1 MPLYSYRVKN
11 DSGKIFTG
19 EAKVDKESE
28 LTSML
33 IEKGYTPIEIKEKN
47 AFTDISQI
55 KLFKKRVKVKDLA
68 IFCRQFAIVL
78 EAGVPISVCLDV
90 IRDQTANP
98 TLKESVSAISDDIK
112 KGISLSS
119 SFRKRNDVFP
129 ELLINMVE
137 SGEVSGQL
145 DKVFK
150 RLSDTFERDTKL
162 NQKVKSAMTYPIVV
176 LVVAVAVV
184 FVLMTFVV
192 PTFADVLSS
201 LGSELPIYTKIL
213 LKIGSIFKSFW
224 WLILLVII
232 GLVVCVKAY
241 TKSESGKRF
250 IGKIMIT
257 VPVIKNVEKSI
268 ISARFTRTL
277 GTLIASGV
285 LLIQAMEVV
294 QKVVNN
300 AIISERLEEVISE
313 IKKGRGL
320 TQPLTSMKYFPP
332 MIISMVR
339 IGEESGELD
348 FSLGKCA
355 DFYDDEV
362 EMALQQ
368 LMTFIEPLIIIFL
381 AGVVGFIM
389 LGILTPMFKIYETLG
404 A

>member
-90 IRDQTANP
+90 IRDQTINP

-184 FVLMTFVV
+184 FILMTFVV

-201 LGSELPIYTKIL
+201 LDSELPIYTKIL
-213 LKIGSIFKSFW
+213 LKIGNIFK
-224 WLILLVII
+224 I
-232 GLVVCVKAY
+232 
-241 TKSESGKRF
+241 
-250 IGKIMIT
+250 
-257 VPVIKNVEKSI
+257 
-268 ISARFTRTL
+268 
-277 GTLIASGV
+277 
-285 LLIQAMEVV
+285 
-294 QKVVNN
+294 
-300 AIISERLEEVISE
+300 
-313 IKKGRGL
+313 
-320 TQPLTSMKYFPP
+320 
-332 MIISMVR
+332 
-339 IGEESGELD
+339 
-348 FSLGKCA
+348 
-355 DFYDDEV
+355 
-362 EMALQQ
+362 
-368 LMTFIEPLIIIFL
+368 
-381 AGVVGFIM
+381 
-389 LGILTPMFKIYETLG
+389 
-404 A
+404 